1 VVESADEPAIHYAE
15 HGRSLEGEEGTS
27 AHAAPAHDAAP
38 PPDLDVLARKVYDV
52 LKRRLAAERRRE
64 G

>member
-1 VVESADEPAIHYAE
+1 MMTPAGEQAIHYAE
-15 HGRSLEGEEGTS
+15 QSRTLEPEEP
-27 AHAAPAHDAAP
+27 AATHKPPADAAP
-38 PPDLDVLARKVYDV
+38 PPDIDALARRVYDV

>member
-1 VVESADEPAIHYAE
+1 MTGAGEQAIHYAE
-15 HGRSLEGEEGTS
+15 HGRTLEAEEPS
-27 AHAAPAHDAAP
+27 SPHKAPADAAP
-38 PPDLDVLARKVYDV
+38 PPDIDALARRVYDV